1 MSWTALPGRQSELC
15 VGEGKFCSGGG
26 LACSNAVHADMKQE
40 WEVALFDFSVD
51 PEFQA
56 KLDWMLEFV
65 IEQCEPLDRIP
76 VQRRRSMR

>member
-1 MSWTALPGRQSELC
+1 
-15 VGEGKFCSGGG
+15 
-26 LACSNAVHADMKQE
+26 MKQE